1 MDTHARILCFQVLDR
16 VWMYSLD
23 NLPKCQLPGTN
34 KPQTLFNFAINGHSC
49 KEVTIVIYKTRGLHS
64 LSENCDHNVGHFGIL
79 SYFSTLEEKF
89 FQIGSNLTSVGS
101 TFLHNLLL

>member
-1 MDTHARILCFQVLDR
+1 MKSQKLVKVRRLNTP
-16 VWMYSLD
+16 
-23 NLPKCQLPGTN
+23 NPGSGCGSDGRA
-34 KPQTLFNFAINGHSC
+34 FASNS
-49 KEVTIVIYKTRGLHS
+49 RGLHS

-79 SYFSTLEEKF
+79 SYFSTLEEMF